1 MLQEQN
7 IYALWAGKQTAKGTP
22 QTTPSRRF
30 VQTGGSSSGVARDDG
45 STPFSDL
52 TKYGGRIDY
61 PNGLTGVIEPVI
73 AATPTELAWLL
84 WAYHGAETVTPVTG
98 PPTAQKHTTT
108 PSTGLGHWLTWY
120 YRKGLTVV
128 DRGRH
133 NDCLISRLQIEGS
146 TGDKVLRATPR
157 VLSLD
162 PGEIQSADPAA
173 AMPTGQALLFN
184 EAVGTWTF
192 DSVIVKGH
200 TSFTFVIDEDFG
212 TNFGDDV
219 VVHDFNTGSPAVT
232 IGVNVLLDADA
243 LARYNVL
250 VYGSATPSSG
260 TKPIRRI
267 PALGSFSAYFTQK
280 DAVTGAPNGKEFK
293 LTIPG
298 VKWAIPDKP
307 AVNPAGGAAELQFAG
322 EMRPTGAP
330 AYTLD
335 VNTDN
340 AVVAFTT

>member
-22 QTTPSRRF
+22 QTTPGKRF
-30 VQTGGSSSGVARDDG
+30 VQTGGSSSGINRDDG

-73 AATPTELAWLL
+73 AATPTELAYLL
-84 WAYHGAETVTPVTG
+84 WLYHGAEVVTAITG
-98 PPTAQKHTTT
+98 PPAASKHTFT
-108 PSTGLGHWLTWY
+108 PSTGLGHWSTWY

-128 DRGRH
+128 ERARH
-133 NDCLISRLQIEGS
+133 NDCLIGRIQIEGS
-146 TGDKVLRATPR
+146 TGDKVLRVTPR

-162 PGEIQSADPAA
+162 PGENQAADPAA
-173 AMPTGQALLFN
+173 AMPTGTAILFSD
-184 EAVGTWTF
+184 AVGTWTF
-192 DSVIVKGH
+192 DTVVVKGH

-212 TNFGDDV
+212 TNYGDDV
-219 VVHDFNTGSPAVT
+219 VVHDFSTGSPAVT
-232 IGVNVLLDADA
+232 IGVNVLMDADA

-250 VYGSATPSSG
+250 VYGTASPGAG

-267 PALGSFSAYFTQK
+267 PALGSFSVDFLQRDTA
-280 DAVTGAPNGKEFK
+280 GALNGREFK

-298 VKWAIPDKP
+298 VKWAIPDRP
-307 AVNPAGGAAELQFAG
+307 AVNPAGGAAELAFAG
-322 EMRPTGAP
+322 EMRPTGAA
-330 AYTLD
+330 AYTAD
-335 VNTDN
+335 VFIPAAD
-340 AVVAFTT
+340 VAFTV